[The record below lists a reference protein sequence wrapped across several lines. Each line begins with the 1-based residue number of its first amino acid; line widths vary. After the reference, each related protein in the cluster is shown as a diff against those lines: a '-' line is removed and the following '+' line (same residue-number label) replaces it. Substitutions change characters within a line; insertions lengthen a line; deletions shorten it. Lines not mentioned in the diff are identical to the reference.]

1 VSRIGQGRH
10 FVPLTASPP
19 RENADGPEQQA
30 VRQQPGVVGP
40 MIEDLWV
47 VKKIRW
53 NRKGDGAFRHPSE
66 VRVNED
72 DVRQVREHPE
82 AKSNLATVLDVL
94 RCTLADDEADDGV
107 GGRVHHLKC
116 SRSDP

>member
-1 VSRIGQGRH
+1 
-10 FVPLTASPP
+10 
-19 RENADGPEQQA
+19 
-30 VRQQPGVVGP
+30 
-40 MIEDLWV
+40 MIQDLWV

-53 NRKGDGAFRHPSE
+53 NRKGNGAFRHPSK
-66 VRVNED
+66 VGVD
-72 DVRQVREHPE
+72 KQDVRQVREHPE
-82 AKSNLATVLDVL
+82 AKSDFATVLDVL